1 MRSKN
6 SVSESNN
13 SIVNNNMVVV
23 ASLQKKFKLSKKY
36 MIILLGTVLI
46 LVIGFIILFFTK
58 TNNKLPLNDVCTK
71 YNSGLLNQA
80 QASIADNNYP
90 QLLKVVNRIK
100 SLPGYTK
107 DPNCLYPLVYY
118 YVNIGDV
125 KNSNI
130 SLAYLEKVYKPKQGF
145 SKLFTNPLTIK
156 QLNADVSSL
165 DFNAQHLN
173 ILLINQPITANK
185 TK

>member
-1 MRSKN
+1 MRTKN
-6 SVSESNN
+6 STSKANN
-13 SIVNNNMVVV
+13 SIVNDNRVVV
-23 ASLQKKFKLSKKY
+23 ASFQKKFKFSKKY
-36 MIILLGTVLI
+36 IIILLGTVLI

-71 YNSGLLNQA
+71 YNSSLLNQA

-118 YVNIGDV
+118 YVYAGYV
-125 KNSNI
+125 STAKNYL
-130 SLAYLEKVYKPKQGF
+130 SLLYKVYVPNKGYSPI
-145 SKLFTNPLTIK
+145 FTNPQSPQSFSNDIK
-156 QLNADVSSL
+156 VINLNSKYSKYDV
-165 DFNAQHLN
+165 
-173 ILLINQPITANK
+173 NK
-185 TK
+185 L